1 MKFVQGS
8 PIGDFRQPACSS
20 TTVFLTTYGW
30 RFDCFYV
37 ISRVRRPIRL
47 LAEMGGLN
55 LNLLG
60 QGLSNAVVESFHRWD
75 LVSTNQEIWNMANSQ
90 KVALVTGS
98 NRGIGFET
106 ARQLGQQGVTVIVSA
121 RTANEAAEAA
131 GKLRGEGT
139 EAVSIALDVTK
150 AADHTAAAH
159 FIESRYGKLDILVN
173 NAGAGPADGLIGLR
187 ASASSQDELQ
197 TLFNINVFSLVGLTH
212 ELLPLLKKSEA
223 GRIVNLASIL
233 GSLTIQA
240 MDPSPIAPLR
250 KFAYNASK
258 AAVNVFT
265 IHLAAELKGT
275 NIKVNSVHP
284 GWVKTALGSDA
295 APMSV
300 PDGAKTTVAVAL
312 LGSDGPNGRFIHEIN
327 QELPW

>member
-1 MKFVQGS
+1 MAYYSFLHLPSFGLPKS
-8 PIGDFRQPACSS
+8 RRQKHPRGF
-20 TTVFLTTYGW
+20 TF
-30 RFDCFYV
+30 FN
-37 ISRVRRPIRL
+37 RL
-47 LAEMGGLN
+47 VGFIQTCLLMLRKKNGGLARTLKRFRLVGN
-55 LNLLG
+55 NKNHLHGLLY
-60 QGLSNAVVESFHRWD
+60 LPI
-75 LVSTNQEIWNMANSQ
+75 QEATNMANEK

-106 ARQLGQQGVTVIVSA
+106 ARQLGQQGVSVVVTA
-121 RTANEAAEAA
+121 RTEREAADAA
-131 GKLRGEGT
+131 SKLRSEGI
-139 EAVSIALDVTK
+139 EAEALALDVTK
-150 AADHTAAAH
+150 AADRAAAAE

-173 NAGAGPADGLIGLR
+173 NAGVGPADGLIGLR
-187 ASASSQDELQ
+187 ASESTEEELQ
-197 TLFNINVFSLVGLTH
+197 SIFNVNLFALVALTR
-212 ELLPLLKKSEA
+212 EFLPLLKKSEA

-233 GSLTIQA
+233 GSLTLQA

-265 IHLAAELKGT
+265 IHLSAELKDT
-275 NIKVNSVHP
+275 NIKVNSVYP

-312 LGSDGPNGRFIHEIN
+312 LGSDSPNGRFIHEIN
-327 QELPW
+327 KELPW